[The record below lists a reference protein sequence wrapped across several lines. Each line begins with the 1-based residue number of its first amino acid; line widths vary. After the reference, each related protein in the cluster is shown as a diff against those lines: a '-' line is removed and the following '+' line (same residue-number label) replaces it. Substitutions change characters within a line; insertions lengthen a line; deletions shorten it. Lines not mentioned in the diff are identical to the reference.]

1 MIDLKYN
8 TNLKIYNTK
17 ANWSASEITLL
28 LSCAVLLL
36 SSLFSKQRFTEI
48 FPFLNNNCGKTDN
61 VRAGTEIVNPCIS
74 ITYHQTYQ
82 VVTSV
87 SYENITSR
95 WCCVTVISCLG
106 FINTLHFINTLV
118 FVIAVW
124 AWWNSSIR
132 FCSFSSLSL
141 PFSFSAKIY
150 LGFFMEEWNTLETVE
165 PVW

>member
-1 MIDLKYN
+1 MTWNIIPIWKYIILKL
-8 TNLKIYNTK
+8 T
-17 ANWSASEITLL
+17 E
-28 LSCAVLLL
+28 VLLKLLCYCHVL
-36 SSLFSKQRFTEI
+36 SDCCAHFFQSKDLLEI
-48 FPFLNNNCGKTDN
+48 FPFPNNNCRKTDN
-61 VRAGTEIVNPCIS
+61 VRAGTEIVNPRIS
-74 ITYHQTYQ
+74 NIHQTYQ

-87 SYENITSR
+87 SYENITSS
-95 WCCVTVISCLG
+95 WCCVNVISCMG